1 MQVMFKMDVDKTKRE
16 SGDGDEGE
24 ETLRLGGEK
33 ILLTCV
39 GAGFKNLSK
48 VTL

>member
-1 MQVMFKMDVDKTKRE
+1 MMFKMDVDTTQR
-16 SGDGDEGE
+16 DEE
-24 ETLRLGGEK
+24 DDEPLRLGGEK

>member
-1 MQVMFKMDVDKTKRE
+1 MQVMFKMDVDKTKR
-16 SGDGDEGE
+16 DGDEGE